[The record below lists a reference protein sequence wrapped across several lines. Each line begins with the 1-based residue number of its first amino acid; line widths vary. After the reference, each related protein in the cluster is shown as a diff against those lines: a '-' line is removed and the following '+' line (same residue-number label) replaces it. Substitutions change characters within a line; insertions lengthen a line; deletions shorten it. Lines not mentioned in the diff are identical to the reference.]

1 MRHLLSSLLVFCCLW
16 LATGNAYAQ
25 KMSKDYTR
33 VAIACC
39 VDPSDRQEAWEP
51 IRRYGPDL
59 VLMMGDMID
68 VDADS
73 IEDHNDAYEVLSR
86 SRGLRLVRQNALT
99 MAMWNEYDYA
109 LEGRRDRTHQH
120 KAEVRQNFIE
130 YWREPYNTER
140 YYRQDGLYGSMM
152 LGEDERRIQILMLD
166 TRWHRQP
173 LNRAPWYQRLLDYW
187 WHQQGSWQADNR
199 AELLGETQWQWL
211 EAQLNK
217 PATVRIIASS
227 IPILAGDNG
236 FDNWSL
242 FPKERNRLLKLLN
255 SSNANGTL
263 LVGSGPHWGSLSAAT
278 ANTAYPIWQ
287 VSPGSINQEAR
298 FIPPN
303 NYRQGVASTA
313 ARYGTIE
320 VNWRAQDPAITIAT
334 RGVDGRTIAQHE
346 LRLSE
351 LQPESAL
358 GSERENEVE

>member
-1 MRHLLSSLLVFCCLW
+1 MSQLFRVLIIFGCYLFADNSVV
-16 LATGNAYAQ
+16 AQ
-25 KMSKDYTR
+25 QMSKDYTR

-68 VDADS
+68 INADN
-73 IEDHNDAYEVLSR
+73 IDEHNEAYEILSR

-109 LEGRRDRTHQH
+109 IDGRRDRTHQQ
-120 KAEVRQNFIE
+120 KAEARQNFIE

-152 LGEDERRIQILMLD
+152 LGEGERRIQILMLD

-173 LNRAPWYQRLLDYW
+173 LNRAPWWQRILDYW
-187 WHQQGSWQADNR
+187 WHQKGSWQADDR

-211 EAQLNK
+211 EAQLAE
-217 PATVRIIASS
+217 PATIRIIASS
-227 IPILAGDNG
+227 IPILSGDNG

-242 FPKERNRLLKLLN
+242 FPAERDRLLRVLRET
-255 SSNANGTL
+255 AATGVI
-263 LVGSGPHWGSLSAAT
+263 LVGSGAHWGSLSAVADDLP
-278 ANTAYPIWQ
+278 YPVWQ
-287 VSPGSINQEAR
+287 VTPGSINQEAR

-303 NYRQGVASTA
+303 NYRQGLASTA
-313 ARYGTIE
+313 SRYGTIE
-320 VNWRAQDPAITIAT
+320 VNWRAQDPSVTLAT
-334 RGVDGRTIAQHE
+334 RGADGRTIEQE
-346 LRLSE
+346 TMRLSA
-351 LQPESAL
+351 LQGQSAL
-358 GSERENEVE
+358 GSDAENEVE